1 MTENKRITDYFGCN
15 VFNDDVMQKYMSRD
29 TYNELKDVIDEN
41 AVLGADLADKVAE
54 AMKEWALDMGATHYT
69 HWFQPLTGTTA
80 EKHDSFISIDK
91 EGHTILEFTGKN
103 LSKGEADASSFPSGG
118 IRATF
123 EARGYTV
130 WDCSSPAFIKKNEK
144 GVGIM
149 YIPTAF
155 CSYGGEALDKK
166 TPLLRSMDA
175 LNREAKRLLHI
186 LGIKCG
192 KVIPNVGGE
201 QEYFLIDKDDY
212 KKRMDLR
219 FTGRTLFGAMPPKG
233 QEKNDQYYAS
243 IKTRVGL
250 FMSELNEE
258 LWKLGITAKT
268 QHNEA
273 APAQHELAP
282 IYSSANIATD
292 QNQLIMETMKKV
304 ADRHHLTCLLHEKPF
319 ANVNGSG
326 KHNNWS
332 LSTDTGMNLLKP
344 GRNPSENKTF
354 LLFFMAVIAAVD
366 DYADLVRMSASNP
379 GNEHRLGGN
388 EAPPSIISIYIGDEL
403 EATLDAIEQGVT
415 VAEIQKQYIE
425 TGVSY
430 LAALSK
436 DTSDRNRTSPIAFTG
451 NKFEFRMVG
460 SSATLANPNTIFDTI
475 VAEELSYI
483 SSQLEGIS
491 TQEELET
498 KKLEI
503 IRAMYKAHKRIIY
516 KGNNY
521 SREWVREAKRRGLVN
536 IDNCLDAYETLLDK
550 KNIALF
556 EKHKVYSK
564 TELVS
569 RHEIYVDNYVKT
581 FNIEALT
588 MLSIIEREI
597 MPAVIKYETR
607 IATSVNEVKRI
618 SQSLGKVQ
626 EDLLTKTDT
635 LLQQLKYNYDALE
648 NAHAV
653 ACKAGDTKKQAIIYR
668 DQVLPCMDELR
679 GVCDK
684 LETIVSKELWPF
696 PTYADILFYE

>member
-1 MTENKRITDYFGCN
+1 MENRRITDYFGCY
-15 VFNDDVMQKYMSRD
+15 VFGDEVMKKYMSQE
-29 TYNELKDVIDEN
+29 TYVELKEVIDQN
-41 AVLGADLADKVAE
+41 RTLGMDLADRVAE
-54 AMKEWALDMGATHYT
+54 AMKEWALDNGATHYT

-91 EGHTILEFTGKN
+91 QGNTILEFTGKN

-155 CSYGGEALDKK
+155 CSYNGEALDKK
-166 TPLLRSMDA
+166 TPLLRSMDT

-186 LGIKCG
+186 LGIKCN
-192 KVIPNVGGE
+192 KVLPYVGGE

-250 FMSELNEE
+250 FMTELNEE

-344 GRNPSENKTF
+344 GKNPSENKTF
-354 LLFFMAVIAAVD
+354 LLFFIAVIAAVD
-366 DYADLVRMSASNP
+366 EYADLVRMSASNP

-388 EAPPSIISIYIGDEL
+388 EAPPSIISIYIGDDL
-403 EATLDAIEQGVT
+403 EDTLNAIEEGIT

-460 SSATLANPNTIFDTI
+460 SSATLANPNTIFNTI

-483 SSQLEGIS
+483 SSELEGIDS
-491 TQEELET
+491 VDELEK

-503 IRAMYKAHKRIIY
+503 IRKMYKTHKRIIY

-521 SREWVREAKRRGLVN
+521 TREWAREAKRRGLVN
-536 IDNCLDAYETLLDK
+536 IDNAVDAYETLLEK

-556 EKHKVYSK
+556 EKHKIYTK
-564 TELVS
+564 TELMS
-569 RHEIYVDNYVKT
+569 RHEIYIDNYVKT

-588 MLSIIEREI
+588 MLNIVEREI
-597 MPAVIKYETR
+597 LPAVIEFETR
-607 IATSVNEVKRI
+607 LANSVNASKTVSEK
-618 SQSLGKVQ
+618 LGSVQ
-626 EDLLTKTDT
+626 EQLLVKTDT
-635 LLQQLKYNYDALE
+635 LLQQLKYHYDALE
-648 NAHAV
+648 NAHAI
-653 ACKAGDTKKQAIIYR
+653 ASKAGDSKKQAIIYR
-668 DQVLPCMDELR
+668 DQVLPSMNELR
-679 GVCDK
+679 EVADK
-684 LETIVSKELWPF
+684 LETVVSKELWPF